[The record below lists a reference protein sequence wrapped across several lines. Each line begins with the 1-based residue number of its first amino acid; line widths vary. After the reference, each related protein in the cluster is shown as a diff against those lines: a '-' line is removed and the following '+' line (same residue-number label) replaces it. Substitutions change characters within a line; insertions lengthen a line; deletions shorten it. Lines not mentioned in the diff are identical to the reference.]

1 MTART
6 VVLVWLALAVLL
18 AATVGIAHV
27 PLGFGNLT
35 LSMAIAVAK
44 AALIMLVYMKLWRG
58 RPLEQLAAGTLVLW
72 LAILISLTFVDYL
85 TRPEIVAT
93 AETRL
98 PAPAG
103 ARMRP

>member
-6 VVLVWLALAVLL
+6 AVLVWLALSVLL
-18 AATVGIAHV
+18 AATIWAAHV
-27 PLGFGNLT
+27 PLGIGNLT

-85 TRPEIVAT
+85 TRADIVAT

-98 PAPAG
+98 PAPPAG
-103 ARMRP
+103 RTQP